1 MYGDCAVL
9 INQKSTGSKQSA
21 CLVDGSLYGHDMSNI
36 YTILPWFLITI
47 PIIILLSYQLDVL
60 NLGDAVATALGL
72 KVKTIKMLLL
82 ILAVI
87 LAGSAISVVGGISF
101 LGLIAPHIARQLI
114 GNKTLHVIIMSGL
127 IGAILLT
134 FGDGLAVAF
143 IRHWIFL

>member
-1 MYGDCAVL
+1 MV
-9 INQKSTGSKQSA
+9 
-21 CLVDGSLYGHDMSNI
+21 
-36 YTILPWFLITI
+36 LITI

-134 FGDGLAVAF
+134 FGDGFSPWHSSATGYSCRGYHCNYRCTILLN
-143 IRHWIFL
+143 IITKNEITNI

>member
-1 MYGDCAVL
+1 MQFLL
-9 INQKSTGSKQSA
+9 IRNPLEANKA
-21 CLVDGSLYGHDMSNI
+21 LVWLTGSLYGHDMSNI

-101 LGLIAPHIARQLI
+101 LGLIAPHIARTI
-114 GNKTLHVIIMSGL
+114 NRK
-127 IGAILLT
+127 
-134 FGDGLAVAF
+134 
-143 IRHWIFL
+143 

>member
-1 MYGDCAVL
+1 MV
-9 INQKSTGSKQSA
+9 
-21 CLVDGSLYGHDMSNI
+21 
-36 YTILPWFLITI
+36 LITI

-82 ILAVI
+82 ILAVV

-114 GNKTLHVIIMSGL
+114 GIKLYMSSSCQ
-127 IGAILLT
+127 
-134 FGDGLAVAF
+134 D
-143 IRHWIFL
+143 